1 MSGRKPPR
9 RKLFDWCENCAS
21 RLPQDYKARDGGDAH
36 RGHALIT
43 WTTKDRETI
52 MGFSREG

>member
-21 RLPQDYKARDGGDAH
+21 RVQETRPEVH
-36 RGHALIT
+36 SGHVLIT
-43 WTTKDRETI
+43 WTTKDRDTI
-52 MGFSREG
+52 LGYSGQGLREHR